1 MLIPHDMNGQ
11 TVGVLG
17 LGGSGVAAVAALQ
30 AAGAHVVAFDDGKYQ
45 QDLPAI
51 QMTDWRDWPWQDM
64 AAMVISPGIPHLQPK
79 LDTSSSHHWS
89 CYVPGSPRCRLCS
102 GKAASRCP

>member
-1 MLIPHDMNGQ
+1 MLVPHDMNGQ

-17 LGGSGVAAVAALQ
+17 LGGSGIAAVAALQ

-64 AAMVISPGIPHLQPK
+64 AAMVISPAFRIFIQSRILQQPMP
-79 LDTSSSHHWS
+79 TAF
-89 CYVPGSPRCRLCS
+89 RLT
-102 GKAASRCP
+102 

>member
-1 MLIPHDMNGQ
+1 MLVPHDMNGQ

-17 LGGSGVAAVAALQ
+17 LGGSGIAAVAALR
-30 AAGAHVVAFDDGKYQ
+30 AAGAHVVTFDDGKHQ

-64 AAMVISPGIPHLQPK
+64 AAMVISPGIPHLHPK
-79 LDTSSSHHWS
+79 PH
-89 CYVPGSPRCRLCS
+89 P
-102 GKAASRCP
+102 AAAHANTLQIDVISEVELA